1 MRNERILHRVKEERN
16 NLRTIKRR
24 KANCIGHILGR
35 NCLLKHFTE
44 RKVEG
49 GIEVTGKRGI
59 RCKQLFHGLEET
71 RSYWK
76 CKEELLGHTVLRTRY
91 GRGCVPVVTQTTE

>member
-1 MRNERILHRVKEERN
+1 MHRVKEERN
-16 NLRTIKRR
+16 ITHTIKRR

-49 GIEVTGKRGI
+49 EIEVTGRRGKR
-59 RCKQLFHGLEET
+59 RQQLLHDHMAVGL
-71 RSYWK
+71 
-76 CKEELLGHTVLRTRY
+76 
-91 GRGCVPVVTQTTE
+91 P